1 MKIFNRI
8 KNQHEDIFFAML
20 DANTGEML
28 VDQEDEKVL
37 IFDTP
42 NQLIEWVE
50 EVQLDPESFV
60 IQVVRAAE

>member
-8 KNQHEDIFFAML
+8 KNQYEVIFFAML

-28 VDQEDEKVL
+28 VGQEDEKVL

-50 EVQLDPESFV
+50 EVQIDPESFV